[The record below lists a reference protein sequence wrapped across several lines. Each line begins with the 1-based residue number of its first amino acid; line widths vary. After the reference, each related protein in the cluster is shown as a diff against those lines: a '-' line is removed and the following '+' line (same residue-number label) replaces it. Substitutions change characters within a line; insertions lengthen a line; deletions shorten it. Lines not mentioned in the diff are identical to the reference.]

1 MSDGRNN
8 HSYDN
13 PKCYSNGTNTM
24 KVKEELRN
32 IEKDIERNHP
42 YDNPK
47 CYSNDDCTC
56 NRSEH
61 THSITNISSTIM
73 KVKAE
78 LLNIKK
84 DIERGV
90 IDKDI
95 ESKIRTRKQLLLVIS
110 QEYEREMKSANYLA
124 DSLIEKYELSKVMN
138 DENKII
144 IQGRKDRKRI
154 NNIFDDCIFGNSPIA
169 DDCIFGNSP
178 IAEILKI
185 CKMDK
190 AKKITIE
197 NKIAEQIEE
206 CAIAIENIMDQIA
219 NISNMENKVYRNI
232 LISAYTNEI
241 SEYKKEISKYQDNA
255 NLISNKRISMD

>member
-8 HSYDN
+8 HPYDN

-32 IEKDIERNHP
+32 IKKDNERNHP
-42 YDNPK
+42 YYNPK
-47 CYSNDDCTC
+47 CCPNDDGYTC

-61 THSITNISSTIM
+61 THSITNISTTIM

-78 LLNIKK
+78 LQNIEK
-84 DIERGV
+84 DIERGI

-95 ESKIRTRKQLLLVIS
+95 ESKIRTRKQLLVSIS

-144 IQGRKDRKRI
+144 IQGKKDRERI
-154 NNIFDDCIFGNSPIA
+154 SNIFKDDDRPIV
-169 DDCIFGNSP
+169 
-178 IAEILKI
+178 EIRE
-185 CKMDK
+185 MDK
-190 AKKITIE
+190 FKRNIIE
-197 NKIAEQIEE
+197 IKIAKQIEE

-232 LISAYTNEI
+232 LISAYTDEI

-255 NLISNKRISMD
+255 NLISNKRISMNN